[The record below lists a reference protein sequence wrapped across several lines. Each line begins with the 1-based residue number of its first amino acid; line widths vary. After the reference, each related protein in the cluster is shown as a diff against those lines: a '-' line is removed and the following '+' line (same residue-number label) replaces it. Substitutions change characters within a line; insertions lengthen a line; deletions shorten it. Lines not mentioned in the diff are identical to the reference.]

1 MSSIDLTL
9 NEDQIFQFESL
20 NQFFE
25 ENRSTFT
32 KILSFD
38 NLVNEA
44 HALGAIESSI
54 PEGLRYDLHMD
65 MILNKK
71 VTDYYT
77 SMSSGTNIVLEA
89 ARKIFPGSTQITES
103 IESFREYLIS
113 LINEDALALGMP
125 GGAVNM
131 MPPLVPRKS
140 GGFWGTLKGLW
151 NAVTE
156 GGSVIGIVQFIIDI
170 IGLVGDFIFPG
181 VGVVADLL
189 NAAIYAI
196 RGEWILCSISIIAAV
211 VIGGGDALKLF
222 KSFARPAE
230 KVMAKL
236 AVEGGAEEGA
246 KVLSKMSAKES
257 GGVMKL
263 LTGISGFIAGAMGKA
278 TSLLGKF
285 FNAFGK
291 VTGYIPGL
299 GKLLKPM
306 FEGIGKVISKFGEKM
321 SIFSANLK
329 LMKKGG
335 IEAAE
340 MTIDQAAKAGGDW
353 VFDGPWIR
361 VMNKEGKEIAK
372 YPAKKF
378 EELAAKKAGSKAGAD
393 ALGGAAGA
401 AAATRTL
408 NNPKVRAGFFNRFK
422 SYFKEAAEGSGI
434 IGRTFGRGGIGA
446 VRFTKDL
453 PFFLGKQIYKLAFKS
468 DWAEDQS
475 AWNRDEVQGHGNGAL
490 NDWIND
496 LITKERKASGAT
508 YLPYIELDSSDA
520 EAMKKI
526 SDYQNHLA
534 KQYGQPSIIKVVAKN
549 KDSEKTEADFNKF
562 FDEIAKGKVDYE
574 GKGDKSAHS
583 LEPMSE
589 SKLGVKTILN
599 FSDFKG

>member
-1 MSSIDLTL
+1 MSSIDLAL

-25 ENRSTFT
+25 ENRSVFT

-44 HALGAIESSI
+44 HALGTIESSI
-54 PEGLRYDLHMD
+54 PEGLRYDLHID

-77 SMSSGTNIVLEA
+77 TMSSGTNVVLEA

-103 IESFREYLIS
+103 IENFREYLIS

-125 GGAVNM
+125 TGSISM
-131 MPPLVPRKS
+131 TPPMVPRKG
-140 GGFWGTLKGLW
+140 GGFWGTLKSLW

-196 RGEWILCSISIIAAV
+196 RGEWILCAISVIAAV
-211 VIGGGDALKLF
+211 VIGAGDSLKLF
-222 KSFARPAE
+222 KSFAKPAE

-236 AVEGGAEEGA
+236 AIAGGAEEGA
-246 KVLSKMSAKES
+246 KVLSKMGAKES

-263 LTGISGFIAGAMGKA
+263 LSGISGFIAGAMGKA

-306 FEGIGKVISKFGEKM
+306 FEGLGKVISKFGEKM

-340 MTIDQAAKAGGDW
+340 MSIEQATKAGGDFI
-353 VFDGPWIR
+353 FDGPW
-361 VMNKEGKEIAK
+361 VKVVNKEGKEIAK

-378 EELAAKKAGSKAGAD
+378 EELAARKAGSKVGAD
-393 ALGGAAGA
+393 ILGGPAGVAAT
-401 AAATRTL
+401 TRTL
-408 NNPKVRAGFFNRFK
+408 AKPSVRAGFLNRFK
-422 SYFKEAAEGSGI
+422 LYFKEVAGGAGI
-434 IGRTFGRGGIGA
+434 IGRTFGRTGTGMI
-446 VRFTKDL
+446 RFTKDL
-453 PFFLGKQIYKLAFKS
+453 PFFLGKQIYKIAFKS
-468 DWAEDQS
+468 DWVNDRS
-475 AWNRDEVQGHGNGAL
+475 AWSRDEVEGHGNGAL

-496 LITKERKASGAT
+496 RITKERKKSGAV
-508 YLPYIELDSSDA
+508 YLPYVELDSSDE

-526 SDYQNHLA
+526 SEYQNHLA
-534 KQYGQPSIIKVVAKN
+534 KQYGQPSIIKVISKN
-549 KDSEKTEADFNKF
+549 KDSEKTETDFNKF
-562 FDEIAKGKVDYE
+562 FDEIAKGDVE
-574 GKGDKSAHS
+574 HSGEGDKSAHS
-583 LEPMSE
+583 LGSMSE
-589 SKLGVKTILN
+589 SKLGVKTIFN